1 MGVLNTAAAIAG
13 LFGLGGFAKAGM
25 AGVVIARK
33 VAQVTITNAVRKRA
47 GQAILQDVTDQV
59 AAKLAANPA
68 LAKTVLSPAE
78 YWLAQ
83 RWSFFA
89 KMKYGKAIEKLAAQD
104 IEKTPGLKSLF

>member
-59 AAKLAANPA
+59 AAKLRNLPQIPR
-68 LAKTVLSPAE
+68 LPKQSC
-78 YWLAQ
+78 
-83 RWSFFA
+83 
-89 KMKYGKAIEKLAAQD
+89 
-104 IEKTPGLKSLF
+104 PGQNIGWHRDCHGLRK